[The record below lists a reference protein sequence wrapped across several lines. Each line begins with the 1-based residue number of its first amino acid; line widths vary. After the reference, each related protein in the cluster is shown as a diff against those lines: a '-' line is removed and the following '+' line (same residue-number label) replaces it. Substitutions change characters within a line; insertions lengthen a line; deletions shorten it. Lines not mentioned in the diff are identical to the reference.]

1 MFWYFQEVSILDTQK
16 PLVIDLL
23 DSGEYQSL
31 LRGEPKTC
39 GMRSGR
45 VFLKPGEDCGEHST
59 GTREE
64 LLVFLG
70 GSGQAEIVG
79 ELLEVGA
86 GKVVYIPPETTH
98 NIKNNSET
106 NQPLSYIYCVA
117 PAGQSGEK
125 EE

>member
-1 MFWYFQEVSILDTQK
+1 MGTQK

-39 GMRSGR
+39 GMRAGR
-45 VFLKPGEDCGEHST
+45 VFLTPGEECGEHTT
-59 GTREE
+59 GVREE
-64 LLVFLG
+64 LLVFLSG
-70 GSGQAEIVG
+70 NGQAEIEM
-79 ELLEVGA
+79 ELLKVGA

-98 NIKNNSET
+98 NIKNSSET

-117 PAGQSGEK
+117 PAK
-125 EE
+125 

>member
-1 MFWYFQEVSILDTQK
+1 MGTQK

-39 GMRSGR
+39 GMRAGR
-45 VFLKPGEDCGEHST
+45 VFLSPGEECGEHTT

-64 LLVFLG
+64 LLVFL
-70 GSGQAEIVG
+70 SGNGRAEIEGDIMDVG
-79 ELLEVGA
+79 L

-98 NIKNNSET
+98 NIKNNSKTEA
-106 NQPLSYIYCVA
+106 LSYIYCVA
-117 PAGQSGEK
+117 PAGEIKGKSDE
-125 EE
+125 